1 VSGKQS
7 KLLVFWAVLFV
18 LSLFFIFGSLDT
30 SPYTISFPPIDSQ
43 EPTGEPESGELV
55 EEADFNWSLAV
66 AIVTAVASAG
76 GFIATT
82 LFALREDRREA
93 AMHNLQIESLKREI
107 AHKDLEIARLWQ
119 QQRQHDRS

>member
-1 VSGKQS
+1 MSGKQS

-55 EEADFNWSLAV
+55 EEADFNV
-66 AIVTAVASAG
+66 PVITA
-76 GFIATT
+76 
-82 LFALREDRREA
+82 LL
-93 AMHNLQIESLKREI
+93 
-107 AHKDLEIARLWQ
+107 
-119 QQRQHDRS
+119 